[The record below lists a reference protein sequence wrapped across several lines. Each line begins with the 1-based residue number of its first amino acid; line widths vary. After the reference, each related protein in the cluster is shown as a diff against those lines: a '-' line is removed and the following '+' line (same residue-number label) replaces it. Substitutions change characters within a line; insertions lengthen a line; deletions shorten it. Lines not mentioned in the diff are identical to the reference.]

1 MFIKFY
7 LVKICPIFVGSQLSC
22 SARYQKVFWGCSF
35 RCENPLNFDWHTM
48 KFHNFHH
55 IIAGCW
61 VWMLYKKPTLQSKQD
76 QQRICCDMWFL
87 CNLLK
92 NLYKTCFQNHLIKKN
107 LEIHENKSHDWEIW
121 RTIISDLGC
130 FRRKGNLSKQATKN
144 K

>member
-1 MFIKFY
+1 M
-7 LVKICPIFVGSQLSC
+7 VQKIHPRGVIWVPSNSPHDVHLNWNSGARSLSSSKACPC
-22 SARYQKVFWGCSF
+22 
-35 RCENPLNFDWHTM
+35 
-48 KFHNFHH
+48 

-61 VWMLYKKPTLQSKQD
+61 VWMLYKKPTLQSKQG